1 MKLLTLSAMMA
12 SLALAGCT
20 SQPQTTR
27 AAMFM
32 QGELPNAGAPI
43 KFDGETVLQAQYD
56 VQAVNVSVPM
66 SLTTSEANSFHPNV
80 EIVWR
85 GDAKGER
92 HQQVKAIFESAVASA
107 TSTMHT
113 GPKVV
118 VDIEV
123 TRFHCLTEKTRF
135 TVGGVHNM
143 HFMMTVRDAASGA
156 VIQGPR
162 LINAD
167 IRAAGGA
174 RAIAEDA
181 AGRTQKVVV
190 TERLTEVIRR
200 ELSTPVQTLSPNAA
214 VTRFDGSP
222 VALTF
227 IE

>member
-1 MKLLTLSAMMA
+1 MKPLMISAVVA
-12 SLALAGCT
+12 SLALAACAP
-20 SQPQTTR
+20 QPQTTR
-27 AAMFM
+27 GNFTL
-32 QGELPNAGAPI
+32 GDLPNSAAPI
-43 KFDGETVLQAQYD
+43 QFDGETVLQGQYD
-56 VQAVNVSVPM
+56 VQAINVSVPQ

-85 GDAKGER
+85 GDPLGER
-92 HQQVKAIFESAVASA
+92 HAQVKAIFETAMARGTA
-107 TSTMHT
+107 TMHS

-143 HFMMTVRDAASGA
+143 RFMLTVRDAATGA

-162 LINAD
+162 LVNAD
-167 IRAAGGA
+167 VHAAGGA

-190 TERLTEVIRR
+190 TERLAEVIRR
-200 ELSTPVQTLSPNAA
+200 ELSIPVQSLPPNAA
-214 VTRFDGSP
+214 VTRFDGTP
-222 VALTF
+222 VLLLAK
-227 IE
+227 E